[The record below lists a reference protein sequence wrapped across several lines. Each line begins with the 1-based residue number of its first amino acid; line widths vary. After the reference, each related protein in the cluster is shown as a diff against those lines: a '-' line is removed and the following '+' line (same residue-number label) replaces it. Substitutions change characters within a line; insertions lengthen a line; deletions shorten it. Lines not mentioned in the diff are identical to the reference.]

1 MSQIPAILIAALIQ
15 VESGGNDRAIGDGG
29 RSLGCLQI
37 SDVVVADVRR
47 ITGRWVSRTDAWS
60 RQKSI
65 RICVDYLSHY
75 ATRERLGYEPRM
87 EDMARI
93 WNGGPNGWRKDST
106 RDYWRKVQ
114 SVLTAGRRVQ
124 TGLDDRGP
132 LVDPRR
138 HHVQVAQFSGDRL
151 VLGFEGFGPLLNR
164 IHAVR
169 QKDERAEHAA
179 ETRAN
184 SDDGPQSA

>member
-1 MSQIPAILIAALIQ
+1 MSQIPALLIAALIQ
-15 VESGGNDRAIGDGG
+15 VESGGNDRAVGDGG

-47 ITGRWVSRTDAWS
+47 ITGRWVSRTDAWN

-93 WNGGPNGWRKDST
+93 WNGGPNGWRKEAT
-106 RDYWRKVQ
+106 RDYWRKV
-114 SVLTAGRRVQ
+114 SAALRVQ
-124 TGLDDRGP
+124 ASLDVQRP
-132 LVDPRR
+132 LVNPRGSLFDGPKLA
-138 HHVQVAQFSGDRL
+138 HDFPVFRL
-151 VLGFEGFGPLLNR
+151 QEFRPLLNR
-164 IHAVR
+164 RHAIR
-169 QKDERAEHAA
+169 QEDEGAEHAA
-179 ETRAN
+179 NARHHAHN
-184 SDDGPQSA
+184 GADAA